1 MRRHPHVELCVE
13 VERKANRFSCASHC
27 IAVHSIMD
35 GRLFSEDCHFSPLSN
50 DRDHYTCLNRWA
62 RTVQQR
68 RRPILISAHVCT
80 WKNNR
85 AGRLSGLLRVES
97 FHLRRLFQQIN
108 EMTYWYQER
117 PDWKCSS
124 ESKKWI
130 SRGDTAIDGWMERN
144 FSRARV
150 PHFFTPMIIACGSC
164 FDGETSSALVDE
176 ILTSSGSKQ
185 AKATRTI
192 IPLSS
197 LLMINN
203 TWSTSVRMAAELVR
217 HN

>member
-1 MRRHPHVELCVE
+1 M
-13 VERKANRFSCASHC
+13 S
-27 IAVHSIMD
+27 
-35 GRLFSEDCHFSPLSN
+35 
-50 DRDHYTCLNRWA
+50 A

-68 RRPILISAHVCT
+68 RGRRPILISAHVCT
-80 WKNNR
+80 WKHNR
-85 AGRLSGLLRVES
+85 AGRLSGLWRVES

-150 PHFFTPMIIACGSC
+150 PHFFTPMMIACGSC
-164 FDGETSSALVDE
+164 FDGATISFVDE
-176 ILTSSGSKQ
+176 KLTSSGSRK
-185 AKATRTI
+185 AKTTRTI

-203 TWSTSVRMAAELVR
+203 TWSTSVWMAAELAR